1 MELDWNLLEREIRSA
16 AVRIA
21 REVVS
26 DHPGQTFYG
35 LALEVTATAPD
46 AADVAADE
54 PLRLPVLG
62 LNSEQALD
70 RDLSD
75 EERQLKAYDQELAA
89 DAEDGAL
96 PGLPEDEGG
105 DGEDDDDSDGADNAD
120 DVVDTAIDDM
130 GDEDSDTSGELV
142 DEAADLRSD
151 GTRPAGSEAS
161 GETGILAGD
170 EVVLEALDAPV
181 EEGGGFYSRRW
192 DASSWHWCSM
202 DLFDEDHVEAWNE
215 RLNEAAAEHGWEDT
229 VKQYYR
235 TLIAAVIGVRQELDR
250 KRLHLVAFVSDEDH
264 AEKLLQKCLTEEQ
277 LQEHFPDLVEFDAEA
292 VG

>member
-26 DHPGQTFYG
+26 EHPGQTFYG

-54 PLRLPVLG
+54 PLRLPVLA

-75 EERQLKAYDQELAA
+75 EERQLRAYDQELAA
-89 DAEDGAL
+89 GVDAEPVVADLAADADGTADDDDELDDAGEPVDAEGADPLGADELADAEGEPEAL
-96 PGLPEDEGG
+96 
-105 DGEDDDDSDGADNAD
+105 EDDD
-120 DVVDTAIDDM
+120 
-130 GDEDSDTSGELV
+130 
-142 DEAADLRSD
+142 
-151 GTRPAGSEAS
+151 
-161 GETGILAGD
+161 
-170 EVVLEALDAPV
+170 VVLDPLEAPV

-202 DLFDEDHVEAWNE
+202 DLFDDDHVEAWNE
-215 RLNEAAAEHGWEDT
+215 RLNQAAAEHGWENT
-229 VKQYYR
+229 VRQYYR

-277 LQEHFPDLVEFDAEA
+277 LQEHFPELMNLDAET

>member
-26 DHPGQTFYG
+26 EHPGQTFYG

-54 PLRLPVLG
+54 PLRLPVLA

-75 EERQLKAYDQELAA
+75 EERQLRAYDQELAA
-89 DAEDGAL
+89 GIDTDPVVADPVADADETTDEDETDAAGEPVDAEDTDPLKVDELADA
-96 PGLPEDEGG
+96 EDAREAV
-105 DGEDDDDSDGADNAD
+105 EDDD
-120 DVVDTAIDDM
+120 
-130 GDEDSDTSGELV
+130 
-142 DEAADLRSD
+142 
-151 GTRPAGSEAS
+151 
-161 GETGILAGD
+161 
-170 EVVLEALDAPV
+170 VVLDPLDAPV

-202 DLFDEDHVEAWNE
+202 DLFDDDHVEAWNE
-215 RLNEAAAEHGWEDT
+215 RLNQAASEHGWENT
-229 VKQYYR
+229 VRQYYR

-277 LQEHFPDLVEFDAEA
+277 LQEHFPELMNLDAET

>member
-26 DHPGQTFYG
+26 EHPGQTFYG

-46 AADVAADE
+46 AADATADE

-62 LNSEQALD
+62 LNSEQALA

-75 EERQLKAYDQELAA
+75 EERQLRAYDQELAA
-89 DAEDGAL
+89 GVDAVPDVTGPAV
-96 PGLPEDEGG
+96 
-105 DGEDDDDSDGADNAD
+105 DGEEAADDEAAAEGEDDSDGGAEASADAPEENAPNGAEPLPEAAAEPDAEEGD
-120 DVVDTAIDDM
+120 DVVLD
-130 GDEDSDTSGELV
+130 V
-142 DEAADLRSD
+142 
-151 GTRPAGSEAS
+151 
-161 GETGILAGD
+161 
-170 EVVLEALDAPV
+170 LDAPV
-181 EEGGGFYSRRW
+181 EEGGGYYSRRW

-229 VKQYYR
+229 VRQYYR
-235 TLIAAVIGVRQELDR
+235 TLIAAVVGVRQELDR

-264 AEKLLQKCLTEEQ
+264 AEKLLRKCLTEDQ
-277 LQEHFPDLVEFDAEA
+277 LQEHFPELANLDAET